1 MLTGIF
7 AALALVGASDP
18 DGVIETAPENAQ
30 SVLIGASAPVAAS
43 VPVTSAAQIIT
54 PHGLTTDAQIDRWL
68 AERTTEDRP
77 FSDGDTGYGGL
88 LPEDD
93 REIHGEVSASIGTG
107 DFSAYSASVSLPIG
121 ENGRVNLSY
130 SQSKNGY
137 YGYPGYGYGP
147 GYGGGY
153 GYADPF
159 YRDRGV
165 VSSVTRRERVFEQRD
180 SQDVLRL
187 GREPITAQD

>member
-1 MLTGIF
+1 MLTGVF
-7 AALALVGASDP
+7 AALALVGAGDP

-30 SVLIGASAPVAAS
+30 SVLIGASAPVVAS
-43 VPVTSAAQIIT
+43 VPATSATQIIT

-68 AERTTEDRP
+68 AERTVEQRP
-77 FSDGDTGYGGL
+77 FNDVDDGYAGL
-88 LPEDD
+88 LSQDD

-137 YGYPGYGYGP
+137 YGYPGYGP

-153 GYADPF
+153 GYSEPF
-159 YRDRGV
+159 YSDRRGV
-165 VSSVTRRERVFEQRD
+165 TSATRRERVFEQRD

-187 GREPITAQD
+187 NNQPVTAED